1 MQDKY
6 QKLTTSKHVTY
17 KLQEGITKGYSGK
30 KLGGKIISP
39 VARIRIIPNFFSET
53 MQVRR
58 ESCEILS
65 VERGNS
71 IFNNIIF
78 QSEEEK
84 KDLIRKITT
93 TTKTKRIYQQQ
104 TSTAR
109 SVKSSSNRA
118 K

>member
-30 KLGGKIISP
+30 KPGGKVISP

-58 ESCEILS
+58 CAAASLKYLKTQS
-65 VERGNS
+65 
-71 IFNNIIF
+71 NNNFISSENVF
-78 QSEEEK
+78 QK
-84 KDLIRKITT
+84 
-93 TTKTKRIYQQQ
+93 
-104 TSTAR
+104 
-109 SVKSSSNRA
+109 
-118 K
+118 